1 MDNLEQILNEELTE
15 AIKNSGFESKI
26 FGSGNLSFYYG
37 IFEFLFNFKA

>member
-1 MDNLEQILNEELTE
+1 MKKLDHKLNEEITE
-15 AIKNSGFESKI
+15 AIQNSGFKSKI